1 LGTYTLGSSTE
12 EIAAYVKRSKQHG
25 NFTTGLGREWP
36 NRITEYDTINRTVS
50 GVFKFNAENSPI
62 IH

>member
-1 LGTYTLGSSTE
+1 MSKEANSTVTLPQVWE
-12 EIAAYVKRSKQHG
+12 G
-25 NFTTGLGREWP
+25 NGQIVL
-36 NRITEYDTINRTVS
+36 TEYDTINRTVS